1 MKIMKKLVA
10 SLSLV
15 AAALFTSGC
24 ETATQLGSMSQAG
37 MTALSCDQVYAAFNA
52 YKADKNSADAWIE
65 LFKTISPETD
75 AKALIGDRSPEKLFN
90 EATLYANVALSVQGC
105 RTI

>member
-1 MKIMKKLVA
+1 MKKLVA

-37 MTALSCDQVYAAFNA
+37 MTALSCDQVYAPLTRIKPIRTQPTRGLNC
-52 YKADKNSADAWIE
+52 SRP
-65 LFKTISPETD
+65 L
-75 AKALIGDRSPEKLFN
+75 ALRQ
-90 EATLYANVALSVQGC
+90 TLK
-105 RTI
+105 R

>member
-1 MKIMKKLVA
+1 MKKLVA
-10 SLSLV
+10 SLSLMT
-15 AAALFTSGC
+15 ASLFTPGC
-24 ETATQLGSMSQAG
+24 ETATQLSGMSQAG

-52 YKADKNSADAWIE
+52 YKADKNSTEAWIQ

-75 AKALIGDRSPEKLFN
+75 ASALIGERSPEKLF
-90 EATLYANVALSVQGC
+90 EDATLYTNVALSVQGC